1 MQFFEGF
8 FLSHACANCL
18 LTSSHIPLRVAPLK
32 QGEKFEEVVDFL
44 QIQDDQDKV
53 AFIEKDQSFH
63 FQKYYGLKYFLKF
76 QSDFSPVC
84 IFDNHNHALFFW
96 ADFLQ

>member
-1 MQFFEGF
+1 MQFFDGF
-8 FLSHACANCL
+8 FLSQTSANSL
-18 LTSSHIPLRVAPLK
+18 LNTSQTPLWVAPLK
-32 QGEKFEEVVDFL
+32 QENKFEEIVDFL

-76 QSDFSPVC
+76 QSDSSPVC